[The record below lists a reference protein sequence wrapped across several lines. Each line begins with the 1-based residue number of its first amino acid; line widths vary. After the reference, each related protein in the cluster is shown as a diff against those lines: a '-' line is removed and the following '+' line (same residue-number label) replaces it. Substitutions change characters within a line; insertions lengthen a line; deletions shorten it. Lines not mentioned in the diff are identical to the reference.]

1 MNNVTDHSQDTSMSS
16 VAENG
21 VMTPAAGNSEGA
33 SNHMPEQ
40 PDPDNRATTGTTDH
54 SASAV
59 NGTMEELMPGDVIF
73 RRVLPETLPTLHFQT
88 AQGFEESGTK
98 DKCIEDSQGIAGVFY
113 LRIHE
118 SWRCVSQPPYL
129 YLETPPSTTQSEANI
144 IFSGCVNTRAIK
156 YGSTAR

>member
-1 MNNVTDHSQDTSMSS
+1 MDSMTDHSQNTSMSS

-21 VMTPAAGNSEGA
+21 VLTPAAGNSEGA
-33 SNHMPEQ
+33 SNDMPEQ
-40 PDPDNRATTGTTDH
+40 PNPDNRAITGATDH

-59 NGTMEELMPGDVIF
+59 NSIMEDLMPGDVIF

-113 LRIHE
+113 LQIHE
-118 SWRCVSQPPYL
+118 SWRCVSQRPYL
-129 YLETPPSTTQSEANI
+129 YLETPLSTTQSEANNSL
-144 IFSGCVNTRAIK
+144 SGCVNTRAIK